1 MDIEEFYLH
10 CLLNHGTPYQIDY
23 ITFWKV
29 VWEVYD
35 RDDLVPDNLN
45 HRNWCKWYDTHVH

>member
-35 RDDLVPDNLN
+35 RDDLVPLFGEDRTSQGLA
-45 HRNWCKWYDTHVH
+45 